1 MLSESYK
8 NRLKI
13 LSGIL
18 SESSLEFEY
27 QMRNIGVD
35 TFYKRVVGEKIWE
48 FTTELDFYKNSN
60 KKNTIKWEDNHKE
73 LKENVGPGPNDNRSM
88 SNIFMDKF
96 NQMFQ
101 SDDFKKEYNTSEYI
115 FLDDEKEEIK
125 NQNNLYDKEF
135 KDISKKY
142 KNFKRKKSW
151 KNK

>member
-1 MLSESYK
+1 LW
-8 NRLKI
+8 
-13 LSGIL
+13 
-18 SESSLEFEY
+18 
-27 QMRNIGVD
+27 D
-35 TFYKRVVGEKIWE
+35 TAGQERFKSVTSI
-48 FTTELDFYKNSN
+48 FYKNSHIIFLCYDCTN
-60 KKNTIKWEDNHKE
+60 SSSLKSIKDWMKE
-73 LKENVGPGPNDNRSM
+73 KYQKLHMKENVGPGPNDTRPM

-101 SDDFKKEYNTSEYI
+101 SDDFKKEYNPSEYI

-142 KNFKRKKSW
+142 RNFKRKKSW

>member
-1 MLSESYK
+1 MISESYK
-8 NRLKI
+8 KEIKNLAGIVTCENCFHSWEKQKGDLEPFLCHSCGFDIKEKCFKIKELKNW
-13 LSGIL
+13 L
-18 SESSLEFEY
+18 
-27 QMRNIGVD
+27 
-35 TFYKRVVGEKIWE
+35 K
-48 FTTELDFYKNSN
+48 
-60 KKNTIKWEDNHKE
+60 DNYKE
-73 LKENVGPGPNDNRSM
+73 LKENIGPGPNDNRSM

-101 SDDFKKEYNTSEYI
+101 SDDFKKEYNPSEYI

-142 KNFKRKKSW
+142 RNFKRKKSW